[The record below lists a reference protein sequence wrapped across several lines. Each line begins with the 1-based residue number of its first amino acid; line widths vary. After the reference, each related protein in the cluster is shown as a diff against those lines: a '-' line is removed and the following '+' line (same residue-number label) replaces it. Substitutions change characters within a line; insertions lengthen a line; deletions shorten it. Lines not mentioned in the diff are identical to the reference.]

1 MSHNKT
7 TPSTSIE
14 KRKPTNPIARQV
26 LEVLERGEYLPP
38 SGTVVSLR
46 EQQAASEQ
54 GTMLYSPGMLQNMS
68 AEGRSGQVLR
78 VEVIDATSQVA
89 ALEATKSGPVVLLN
103 FASARNPGGG
113 FLGGAK
119 AQEEDLCRC
128 SGLYPTLLT
137 QPEYYRVHR
146 SDKSLLYSDHIIYSP
161 NVPFFRVR
169 SSDDFL
175 EKPYFASV
183 ITAPA
188 PNAGAMR
195 RNQPQLEKKLPETFL
210 RRWENI
216 LAVAQA
222 HGHTTLILGA
232 WGCGAFRND
241 PKLVARTAQ
250 EALLL
255 PRFASSFSRV
265 IFPIPGFNKHSLV
278 NLQIFQSVFEEQRA

>member
-1 MSHNKT
+1 MSQHKT

-14 KRKPTNPIARQV
+14 KRKPTNPIACQV
-26 LEVLERGEYLPP
+26 LEILARGSYQPP

-46 EQQAASEQ
+46 EKQSASEQ
-54 GTMLYSPGMLQNMS
+54 GTILYSPEKLQNMS
-68 AEGRSGQVLR
+68 AVEPSAHVLR

-89 ALEATKSGPVVLLN
+89 ALEATKSGPPVLLN

-146 SDKSLLYSDHIIYSP
+146 ADKSLLYSDHLIYSP
-161 NVPFFRVR
+161 NVPFFRAR
-169 SSDDFL
+169 SGDDFL
-175 EKPYFASV
+175 EQPFFASV

-195 RNQPQLEKKLPETFL
+195 RNQPQLADKLPETVL

-250 EALLL
+250 EALSL
-255 PRFASSFSRV
+255 PRFAGSFSQV
-265 IFPIPGFNKHSLV
+265 IFPIPGFNKASLV
-278 NLQIFQSVFEEQRA
+278 NLKIFQSVFEEQQA